1 MAGCYILD
9 IKVLS
14 AVFEPRRKDAR
25 IGGIGRVVLNQ
36 ERKDYR
42 IGRIRRLVLN
52 QERKGLRIGRI
63 GRVFEPRKEGVKDW
77 QDQRPV
83 IVGDVSLNVSCWMGC
98 RS

>member
-25 IGGIGRVVLNQ
+25 IGRIGRVVLNK
-36 ERKDYR
+36 ERKDA
-42 IGRIRRLVLN
+42 
-52 QERKGLRIGRI
+52 RIGRI
-63 GRVFEPRKEGVKDW
+63 GRVVFEPRKEGVKDW